1 MMATIGQ
8 LVLAVFQAA
17 ALLLLA
23 PIVSGF
29 SRVLRA
35 KIHTR
40 TGPGLLQD
48 YRDIFKL
55 LKRQEVVP
63 EGAGLI
69 FRAMPYVLM
78 ATLLLVAMALPAL
91 TLASPL
97 PGVGNLFT
105 FVYLLA
111 LVRFFFSLSG
121 VDSGSTFAGLGASR
135 ETTMGALMEPVIL
148 LALFVAALIAGSTN
162 LGAISAAFGA
172 PAGGSVAAELI
183 VSAAVAFAVFVEMGK
198 LPYDMAEAEQE
209 LQEGP
214 LTEYSG
220 PGLAL
225 LKWSVWLKQIVMAT
239 LLVGVFLPYGATAAP
254 TAASLVVAA
263 LVFVVKL
270 AIVFVVVA
278 LIENS
283 AARNR
288 FFNTSRATWA
298 GFGIA
303 TLALVF
309 YLVGL

>member
-1 MMATIGQ
+1 MPNLEQWALMIG
-8 LVLAVFQAA
+8 QAA
-17 ALLLLA
+17 ALLFLA

-35 KIHTR
+35 KMHSR

-48 YRDIFKL
+48 YRDILKL

-69 FRAMPYVLM
+69 FRAMPFVLM
-78 ATLLLVAMALPAL
+78 TALLLIATALPVL
-91 TLASPL
+91 TLASPFNAI
-97 PGVGNLFT
+97 GNLFT
-105 FVYLLA
+105 LVYLLA

-121 VDSGSTFAGLGASR
+121 IDSGSTFAGIGASR

-148 LALFVAALIAGSTN
+148 LALFVAALLAGSTN
-162 LGAISAAFGA
+162 LGQISASFAALSGT
-172 PAGGSVAAELI
+172 SMAAELM
-183 VSAAVAFAVFVEMGK
+183 VTAAVAFAVFVEMGK
-198 LPYDMAEAEQE
+198 VPYDMAEAEQE

-225 LKWSVWLKQIVMAT
+225 LKWSMSLKQVVMAT
-239 LLVGVFLPYGATAAP
+239 ILIGVFVPFGAAASP
-254 TAASLVVAA
+254 TAGALAWAA
-263 LVFVVKL
+263 LIFLVKL
-270 AIVFVVVA
+270 AIVFLVVA

-288 FFNTSRATWA
+288 FLMTSRATWA